1 MSSSQIVQTLS
12 GDLVDEHADL
22 DRLLGAVPDCAWK
35 LPTPAVG
42 WDISASLSHLCF
54 FDSSATLAA
63 ADPESFEVHRRLLHD
78 EVANGRRP
86 DVDLGLRLDRPA
98 LLLEQWREGLHRFI
112 DTIEQVPSD
121 RRVPWYGPTMSPA
134 SMVSARLM
142 ETWAH
147 GVDIRDALSVQTLPS
162 TRLRH
167 ICHIGYAARSYAF
180 AAHGVEDPGTP
191 VRLFV
196 RAPDGATWAWG
207 PAGADDTISGDALD
221 VALVFTQRRHHRRTS
236 VRATGQVAKV
246 WIEIAQAFAGPG
258 TVASADRLAVHD

>member
-1 MSSSQIVQTLS
+1 MRRDSGGSGSPGWGCGRYRRGPARGTAEDRSDPRGAPGQVSSSQIVQTLS

-121 RRVPWYGPTMSPA
+121 RTCAVVRADHEPGQYGERETDGNLGARCRHPRRSLGPDVTVNSASPHLPHRLRGP
-134 SMVSARLM
+134 AR
-142 ETWAH
+142 
-147 GVDIRDALSVQTLPS
+147 
-162 TRLRH
+162 TRLPLT
-167 ICHIGYAARSYAF
+167 A
-180 AAHGVEDPGTP
+180 
-191 VRLFV
+191 
-196 RAPDGATWAWG
+196 
-207 PAGADDTISGDALD
+207 
-221 VALVFTQRRHHRRTS
+221 
-236 VRATGQVAKV
+236 
-246 WIEIAQAFAGPG
+246 
-258 TVASADRLAVHD
+258 